1 MRDIAEFKD
10 HIHDKEL
17 SKRELR
23 RRLTEDLKR
32 SSEAKKELT
41 GSIDQL
47 RKQVEEAV
55 YANDPVKKELL
66 LTKAYSQEHQ
76 LQKELEREAELQV
89 RLEDAEH
96 ELKNFANSLAVKY
109 PKIAVEAHDWDPTT
123 ISHGSNQKLQ
133 WGCRKKGHIYKA
145 LVHNRVYKKSGCP
158 YCANKKILVGYNDL
172 ATTHPHLAEELYTTD
187 GRDVF
192 PGTHKPLVWECP
204 ASHKYWK
211 SPYLRTKSKTSA
223 CPVCKAMIANFDSTI
238 KEDPAKYQE
247 CLHDQR
253 KISIDN
259 IGIGVGRI
267 ENESWRKSLNAL
279 KESILEKG
287 QQKNIR
293 VFTRRSVVDGV
304 LLRGDKGYQLIDG
317 GLRLQALTEL
327 SEEHPEDRRFARIH
341 ADIFRNEDWVVREQE
356 EARGS
361 GADNRRT
368 GKLGQVAEALEA
380 EMIGNK
386 KAEGQGWQSVSIL
399 PDLEIRARGEYADN
413 LQELEM
419 LAKAIRLKI
428 TAQEDN
434 EY

>member
-1 MRDIAEFKD
+1 MQDIAEFKD

-17 SKRELR
+17 SKREMR
-23 RRLTEDLKR
+23 RILAEDLKR
-32 SSEAKKELT
+32 SARAKKELAR
-41 GSIDQL
+41 SIDEL

-55 YANDPVKKELL
+55 CANDPVKKELL
-66 LTKAYSQEHQ
+66 LTKAYGQEHQ
-76 LQKELEREAELQV
+76 LQKELECEAELRV
-89 RLEDAEH
+89 RLEEADH
-96 ELKNFANSLAVKY
+96 ELKKFANSLAVKY
-109 PKIAVEAHDWDPTT
+109 PKIAVEAHEWDPTT

-133 WGCRKKGHIYKA
+133 WTCPQEGHIYKA
-145 LVHNRVYKKSGCP
+145 LVHNRVNKNSGCP
-158 YCANKKILVGYNDL
+158 YCANKKILAGYNDL

-259 IGIGVGRI
+259 IGIGVKRI
-267 ENESWRKSLNAL
+267 ENESWRKSLDAL
-279 KESILEKG
+279 KESMLEEG
-287 QQKNIR
+287 QQNNIR
-293 VFTRRSVVDGV
+293 VFTRRDS
-304 LLRGDKGYQLIDG
+304 GDYEHCRSHKSYQLIDG

-341 ADIFRNEDWVVREQE
+341 ADIFRNEDWVVSEQE
-356 EARGS
+356 GEALES
-361 GADNRRT
+361 GGRT

-386 KAEGQGWQSVSIL
+386 KVEGQGWQSVSIL

-434 EY
+434 DY